1 MYRYGNFVFKILLIT
16 SLYALCKLRVFLLT
30 QHAHLFLTFQ
40 KKKKCKR
47 TSEGRTVEWFDKVKN
62 KQTNQKSS
70 PSSCSGKSRFPHC
83 RACWDPEP
91 SRTPQHLCS
100 PPTCPPHALE
110 EASQCPGTP
119 ARVCP
124 WTLRL
129 RRRSATALWG
139 RQAPGAAAELT
150 VASLSDP
157 HDRIPARSTGWE
169 SAWAVTS
176 CHRKLKAAPPIYP
189 YLRLGGNCSIRVK
202 NSQPDLSN
210 WKADIHGR
218 SAGIKLKLR
227 LW

>member
-83 RACWDPEP
+83 RACWNPEP
-91 SRTPQHLCS
+91 SRTPQPRCS

-119 ARVCP
+119 AHVCP

-139 RQAPGAAAELT
+139 RQPPRACRRADGRQSE
-150 VASLSDP
+150 
-157 HDRIPARSTGWE
+157 RSSRQNPRPKHWLG
-169 SAWAVTS
+169 V
-176 CHRKLKAAPPIYP
+176 
-189 YLRLGGNCSIRVK
+189 RLGCDFMPQEAESSPAHLSISEARRE
-202 NSQPDLSN
+202 L
-210 WKADIHGR
+210 
-218 SAGIKLKLR
+218 
-227 LW
+227 